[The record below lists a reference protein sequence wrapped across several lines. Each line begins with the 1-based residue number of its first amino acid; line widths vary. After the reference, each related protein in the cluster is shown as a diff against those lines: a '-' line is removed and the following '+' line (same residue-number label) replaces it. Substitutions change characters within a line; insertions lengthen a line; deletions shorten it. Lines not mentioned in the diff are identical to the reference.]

1 MDWQVG
7 TTEVQLVELGS
18 DDSKGV
24 DQLTF
29 ALFELYSITN
39 QVESVNPNPNWVL
52 ACLVSNHH
60 PFM

>member
-18 DDSKGV
+18 DHSKGV

-29 ALFELYSITN
+29 VLVELCSITN
-39 QVESVNPNPNWVL
+39 LVESVNPNPK
-52 ACLVSNHH
+52 
-60 PFM
+60 

>member
-39 QVESVNPNPNWVL
+39 QVESVNPNPK
-52 ACLVSNHH
+52 
-60 PFM
+60 